1 MLDSFRI
8 ESASVSDRGLSKK
21 RPQNEDSFL
30 EIPKSG
36 IFAVADG
43 VGGAEAG
50 EVASQMAVEIL
61 AEAFVNETELSDAE
75 QVMRS
80 ALEKANSAI
89 HRMSNELPQLSSMAT
104 TIVALHVAGNI
115 ATIGH
120 AGDSRLYRLDSDGN
134 LYRETEDH
142 SMVADEVRAGRMT
155 SEQAENHPGKNI
167 ISRALGAEPTVE
179 VDLKTIMVGP
189 DTTFLIC
196 SDGVTRH
203 VGDNELADLL
213 RSGAA
218 PSAICSQIKDLC
230 FERGAEDNLTAV
242 IVKLTEA
249 SRNDALSQVSSDS
262 TPSDEIT
269 VASARTPVA
278 VKADDRGAEQLLE
291 LETAELMPPAV
302 SQAVRTDV
310 PETQDFHDTIE
321 QKFELPRNA
330 QPDAEQD
337 AAYAEYETSAAI
349 PVEGQVLQS
358 PDARSHATS
367 ITYGDSEQNATG
379 SVPEV
384 SESRTGVVGK
394 IAGWVAL
401 LLVGSLI
408 GLASYH
414 YFLANRTPETIP
426 QPITEMRS
434 SNQQL
439 TAFED
444 NRRSLDKDPEA
455 ALKLLI
461 NEPKEAENSFLIGR
475 AYLLTARYPEARKAF
490 GEALDLIAAGKVDPN
505 NAKTIQKDISIAM
518 TIVNDPLAQKNFK
531 KELEDPKIVSTPAAS
546 GSQSPTR

>member
-8 ESASVSDRGLSKK
+8 ESASISDRGLSKK

-61 AEAFVNETELSDAE
+61 GEAFANETELSDAE
-75 QVMRS
+75 EVMRL
-80 ALEKANSAI
+80 ALERANEAI

-120 AGDSRLYRLDSDGN
+120 AGDSRLYRLDSEGN
-134 LYRETEDH
+134 LHRETEDH

-155 SEQAENHPGKNI
+155 AEQAENHPGKNI
-167 ISRALGAEPTVE
+167 ISRALGAEPTVN

-203 VGDNELADLL
+203 IGDRELSGLL
-213 RSGAA
+213 RSGATPA
-218 PSAICSQIKDLC
+218 TICSKIKDIC

-242 IVKLTEA
+242 IVRLSEA
-249 SRNDALSQVSSDS
+249 SGERPIAEKPAVEDQ
-262 TPSDEIT
+262 PDEIT
-269 VASARTPVA
+269 VATARPAA
-278 VKADDRGAEQLLE
+278 VDTRETEQLLE
-291 LETAELMPPAV
+291 LETAELIPPQV
-302 SQAVRTDV
+302 SSAESSAPPDIPHTIDHSNELTPILAIEAPATPVEDRSSSVLRETEPEYETLAAISVETPVHETVTEASHTTPFDV
-310 PETQDFHDTIE
+310 PE
-321 QKFELPRNA
+321 
-330 QPDAEQD
+330 
-337 AAYAEYETSAAI
+337 SA
-349 PVEGQVLQS
+349 P
-358 PDARSHATS
+358 
-367 ITYGDSEQNATG
+367 
-379 SVPEV
+379 SVI
-384 SESRTGVVGK
+384 GK

-401 LLVGSLI
+401 LLIGSLI

-414 YFLANRTPETIP
+414 YFLANRIPETAPI
-426 QPITEMRS
+426 PITEMQS

-444 NRRSLDKDPEA
+444 NRRALDKDPEA
-455 ALKLLI
+455 ALRLLI
-461 NEPKEAENSFLIGR
+461 NEQKDAENSFLVGR
-475 AYLLTARYPEARKAF
+475 AYLLTGKYPEARKSF

-505 NAKTIQKDISIAM
+505 NAKTIQRDISIAL
-518 TIVNDPLAQKNFK
+518 TIANDPLAQKNLK
-531 KELEDPKIVSTPAAS
+531 KELEDPKAAATPTTNSNSTPS
-546 GSQSPTR
+546 R

>member
-75 QVMRS
+75 EVMRS

-89 HRMSNELPQLSSMAT
+89 HRMSIELPQLASMAT

-134 LYRETEDH
+134 LYRDTEDH

-155 SEQAENHPGKNI
+155 SEQAENHPSKNI

-189 DTTFLIC
+189 NTTFLIC

-203 VGDNELADLL
+203 IGDGELANLL

-230 FERGAEDNLTAV
+230 FQRGAEDNLTAV

-249 SRNDALSQVSSDS
+249 SRYDAVPQRSSES
-262 TPSDEIT
+262 TTSDEIT
-269 VASARTPVA
+269 VASARTPVPDTA
-278 VKADDRGAEQLLE
+278 DDDRGAEQLLE
-291 LETAELMPPAV
+291 LETAELVPPAV
-302 SQAVRTDV
+302 MQAVQTESRE
-310 PETQDFHDTIE
+310 PSDFHDTI
-321 QKFELPRNA
+321 QQLPRNTR
-330 QPDAEQD
+330 P
-337 AAYAEYETSAAI
+337 AADHEATEPEYETSAAI
-349 PVEGQVLQS
+349 PVERQVLEAPAVRS
-358 PDARSHATS
+358 PDTS
-367 ITYGDSEQNATG
+367 IPDSDSRQSRAG
-379 SVPEV
+379 SESEI
-384 SESRTGVVGK
+384 SESRTGVIGK
-394 IAGWVAL
+394 IAGWVGL
-401 LLVGSLI
+401 LLIGSLI
-408 GLASYH
+408 GLAGYH
-414 YFLANRTPETIP
+414 YLLANRTPEPIV

-439 TAFED
+439 SAFED
-444 NRRSLDKDPEA
+444 NRRTLDKDPDA
-455 ALKLLI
+455 ALKRFI
-461 NEPKEAENSFLIGR
+461 AEPKDAENLFLVGR
-475 AYLLTARYPEARKAF
+475 AYLLTGKYPEARKAF
-490 GEALDLIAAGKVDPN
+490 NESLELIAGGSVDPN

-531 KELEDPKIVSTPAAS
+531 KELEDPKTVAKPDAS
-546 GSQSPTR
+546 RSQSPTR